1 MPSFRS
7 AFALTV
13 AMFTLPQAQLFGQ
26 APDGQ
31 AEAAPDSAQM
41 APVTIIG
48 TPDELVRTVGSAH
61 LVDEGELEQFHY
73 GDLNRVLQEVPG
85 LYIREEDG
93 FGLRPNIGLR
103 GANSD
108 RSQKV
113 TLMEDGVLFGPAP
126 YAAPAAYYF
135 PQTLRM
141 TGVEVF
147 KGPAAIQYG
156 PQTIGGAINLLSAP
170 IAADRSGL
178 LSMAAGSDGL
188 GRLHTRYGGPINDQ
202 WSAQG
207 ELVHRRSDGFKELD
221 GGGDTGFDQTEA
233 LVKLGRRIGRGQ
245 AELRLGYANETSD
258 ETYLGLT
265 ESDFRANPDR
275 RYQASQLDQMTWDWY
290 GIRADFEHPLW
301 GGMARLTAY
310 NHDFERAWLKFN
322 NVRDTDIRNILSNPD
337 TPRNRERLQVV
348 RGDIDSNPEFA
359 GDDLLIGTNDRSYR
373 SSGVQGR
380 FSRDFGGGT
389 VSHRLTTGFR
399 LHSDRIERD
408 HDEDSFDVQ
417 DGQLV
422 RNEVPTAITADNT
435 GRAAALAL
443 YARDEMRWGRLTLAP
458 GLRIEAIRTEFD
470 NRLAGA
476 DNSENFVVVLPGV
489 GLHFAQT
496 ESLAWLA
503 GVHRG
508 FSPPSPSLNSDVEEE
523 DAVNGEFGLRWR
535 SPVGRIEAIGFYSR
549 YSNLTAQCTF
559 SSGCD
564 DSQIGEQTNAG
575 RVRVYGLETAFRHR
589 LPVGQTLFVPLELTY
604 TFTRGEFREA
614 FESSNPQFG
623 DVEPGFELPY
633 VPEHRLNL
641 QSGLAGTRWEVIASL
656 QYQSEMR
663 DTAGR
668 GAIPSTS
675 GSDSYTVV
683 DLAARYDLTTS
694 LSLTARV
701 DNALDRDYV
710 VARRPFG
717 ARPGK
722 PLSAQAGIDWRF

>member
-1 MPSFRS
+1 MPSLRG
-7 AFALTV
+7 ALALIVCTATAPHAV
-13 AMFTLPQAQLFGQ
+13 LHAQAS
-26 APDGQ
+26 
-31 AEAAPDSAQM
+31 DSDANGATESTQM

-61 LVDEGELEQFHY
+61 LVDESDLEQFHY

-141 TGVEVF
+141 VGVEVF

-156 PQTIGGAINLLSAP
+156 PQTIGGAINLISAP
-170 IAADRSGL
+170 IAEQRSGL
-178 LSMAAGSDGL
+178 LSMAAGTDGF
-188 GRLHTRYGGPINDQ
+188 GRLHTRYGGPINDD

-233 LVKLGRRIGRGQ
+233 MLKIGRRLGQGR

-265 ESDFRANPDR
+265 AADFRAQPDR
-275 RYQASQLDQMTWDWY
+275 RYLASRLDEMTWDWY
-290 GIRADFEHPLW
+290 GIRADVEHPLW
-301 GGMARLTAY
+301 GGQARLTAY
-310 NHDFERAWLKFN
+310 SHDFERAWLKFN
-322 NVRDTDIRNILSNPD
+322 NVRDTDIRNILRNPD

-348 RGDIDSNPEFA
+348 RGDIDSNPDFA
-359 GDDLLIGTNDRSYR
+359 GDDLLIGTNDRSMR
-373 SSGVQGR
+373 SSGLQGR
-380 FSRDFGGGT
+380 FTRSFDGERL
-389 VSHRLTTGFR
+389 SHRVTTGFL
-399 LHSDRIERD
+399 LHSDRIHRD
-408 HDEDSFDVQ
+408 HDENAFDVR
-417 DGQLV
+417 DGALV
-422 RNEVPTAITADNT
+422 RNDVPTAITADNT
-435 GRAAALAL
+435 GRATALAL
-443 YARDEMRWGRLTLAP
+443 YARDEMAWGRLTLTS
-458 GLRIEAIRTEFD
+458 GLRVEAIRTEFD
-470 NRLAGA
+470 NRLVGDA
-476 DNSENFVVVLPGV
+476 NSEDFLVVLPGI

-496 ESLAWLA
+496 ERLAWLA

-508 FSPPSPSLNSDVEEE
+508 FSPPSPSLDRGIEEE

-535 SPVGRIEAIGFYSR
+535 SPVGRMEAIGFYSR

-559 SSGCD
+559 SAGCD
-564 DSQIGEQTNAG
+564 DAQIGEQTNAG
-575 RVRVYGLETAFRHR
+575 RVRVYGLETAYRQR
-589 LPVGQTLFVPLELTY
+589 LAVGQTLFVPLELSY
-604 TFTRGEFREA
+604 TFTQGEFREA

-641 QSGLAGTRWEVIASL
+641 QTGLAGLQWQVIASL

-668 GAIPSTS
+668 GPIPEAS
-675 GSDSYTVV
+675 GSDSFTVV
-683 DLAARYDLTTS
+683 DLAARYDLTS
-694 LSLTARV
+694 SVSLTARI
-701 DNALDRDYV
+701 DNVLDRDYV

>member
-1 MPSFRS
+1 MPIFRS
-7 AFALTV
+7 ALALIV
-13 AMFTLPQAQLFGQ
+13 VMFVSAQ
-26 APDGQ
+26 APVWAQPVEGAD
-31 AEAAPDSAQM
+31 APSQDSAQM
-41 APVTIIG
+41 ESVTIIG

-61 LVDEGELEQFHY
+61 LVDETDLEQFHY
-73 GDLNRVLQEVPG
+73 GDINRVLQEVPG

-135 PQTLRM
+135 PQSLRM

-170 IAADRSGL
+170 IASTPRGL
-178 LSMAAGSDGL
+178 LSVAGGSDGF
-188 GRLHTRYGGPINDQ
+188 GRLHTRYGGPLNAQ

-233 LVKLGRRIGRGQ
+233 LFKLGRQIGRGR

-275 RYQASQLDQMTWDWY
+275 RYLASQRDQMTGDWY
-290 GIRADFEHPLW
+290 GIRADFEHPFW
-301 GGMARLTAY
+301 GGTARLTAY

-322 NVRDTDIRNILSNPD
+322 NVRDTDIRNIFSNPD
-337 TPRNRERLQVV
+337 APRNRERLQVV
-348 RGDIDSNPEFA
+348 RGDIDSNPDFA

-373 SSGVQGR
+373 SSGIQGR
-380 FSRDFGGGT
+380 FSRDFEADT
-389 VSHRLTTGFR
+389 LSHRLTTGFR

-408 HDEDSFDVQ
+408 HDEDSFDVL

-422 RNEVPTAITADNT
+422 RNDVPTAITADNT
-435 GRAAALAL
+435 GRATALAL
-443 YARDEMRWGRLTLAP
+443 YARDEMRWGRLTVAP

-470 NRLAGA
+470 NRLAGD
-476 DNSENFVVVLPGV
+476 DNSETFVVVLPGV

-508 FSPPSPSLNSDVEEE
+508 FSPPSPSLSSDVEEE
-523 DAVNGEFGLRWR
+523 DAVNGEAGLRWR
-535 SPVGRIEAIGFYSR
+535 SPIGRVEAIGFYSR

-559 SSGCD
+559 SSGCTD
-564 DSQIGEQTNAG
+564 AQIGEQTNAG
-575 RVRVYGLETAFRHR
+575 RVRVYGLETAFRNR
-589 LPVGQTLFVPLELTY
+589 IPVASTLFVPIELTY

-641 QSGLAGTRWEVIASL
+641 QSGLGGIRWEVIASL

-668 GAIPSTS
+668 GPIPGNS
-675 GSDSYTVV
+675 GTDSYTLV
-683 DLAARYDLTTS
+683 DLAARYDLTTA
-694 LSLTARV
+694 LSVTARV
-701 DNALDRDYV
+701 DNVLDRDYV

-722 PLSAQAGIDWRF
+722 PLSAQVGLDWQF

>member
-1 MPSFRS
+1 MSSFRS
-7 AFALTV
+7 ASALTLALLV
-13 AMFTLPQAQLFGQ
+13 LPQPALFGQ
-26 APDGQ
+26 APEDQ
-31 AEAAPDSAQM
+31 DEATQDSTQM

-48 TPDELVRTVGSAH
+48 TSDELVRTVGSAH

-73 GDLNRVLQEVPG
+73 GDINRVLQEVPG

-178 LSMAAGSDGL
+178 LSMAAGSDGF
-188 GRLHTRYGGPINDQ
+188 GRLHTRYGGPINDH

-207 ELVHRRSDGFKELD
+207 DLVHRRSDGFKELD

-233 LVKLGRRIGRGQ
+233 LVKIGRQVGRGQ
-245 AELRLGYANETSD
+245 AELRVGYANETSD

-275 RYQASQLDQMTWDWY
+275 RYLASQLDQMTWDWY

-301 GGMARLTAY
+301 GGIARLTAY

-348 RGDIDSNPEFA
+348 RGDIDSNPDFA

-380 FSRDFGGGT
+380 FSRDFAGDT
-389 VSHRLTTGFR
+389 VRHRLTTGFR

-408 HDEDSFDVQ
+408 HDEDAFDVL

-435 GRAAALAL
+435 GRATALAL

-476 DNSENFVVVLPGV
+476 DNSENIIVVLPGI

-496 ESLAWLA
+496 DSLAWLA

-559 SSGCD
+559 SAGCD
-564 DSQIGEQTNAG
+564 DAQIGEQTNAG

-589 LPVGQTLFVPLELTY
+589 LPVGQTLFVPIELTY

-668 GAIPSTS
+668 GPIPRTS